1 MLESLGSGMGK
12 MMVAFH
18 YESLLNLKKKNMAC
32 ID

>member
-18 YESLLNLKKKNMAC
+18 YESLLNLKKKKHGLH
-32 ID
+32 